1 MKQFDFTPTVASEAG
16 FSAGPLQELRTFLST
31 AVGNGNLPGAV
42 ILLARG
48 DKVVLH
54 EAIGYGDIDSAS
66 PLRADAIFRLYSMTK
81 PLTAVA
87 MLLLYEEGKWSFD
100 DPLSV
105 HLPEFADF
113 ASRAGSRATREPVLR
128 ELFTHSSGHGFGETL
143 DEIMATVARLDIFG
157 AKSLTELVGKYA
169 QLPAQYD
176 PGTRWQYSIAMD
188 LQASIV
194 ERITGMRF
202 DRFMQDRVF
211 GPLGMQDTGFALS
224 HAQVARLV
232 PGYALDA
239 ETQRLRPGNVLEMQ
253 ETIFPLGGS
262 SFRSTAVDY
271 ARFARMLLNR
281 GTLGDM
287 RILKPASVDL
297 MFTNLLPEALLKG
310 SYSATHYVVGGGN
323 GFGMNGM
330 LCIDPAASGRPVG
343 KGTYEWAGA
352 HGTWFWA
359 DPAND
364 IVFVGM
370 THRTMPHPEIKPL
383 SIMAQDLVYQ
393 ALQR

>member
-1 MKQFDFTPTVASEAG
+1 MTDFHFTPTAASDAG
-16 FSAGPLQELRTFLST
+16 FSVDALQELRLFLTT
-31 AVGNGNLPGAV
+31 AVANGNLPGAV

-66 PLRADAIFRLYSMTK
+66 PLKPDAIYRLYSMTK

-100 DPLSV
+100 DRVSA

-113 ASRAGSRATREPVLR
+113 ASRTGSRATREPVLR

-143 DEIMATVARLDIFG
+143 DEIMATVAELDIFG
-157 AKSLTELVGKYA
+157 AKSLTELIGKYA
-169 QLPAQYD
+169 QLPAAYD

-194 ERITGMRF
+194 ERITGLRF
-202 DRFMQDRVF
+202 DRFMEQRVF
-211 GPLGMQDTGFALS
+211 SPLDMRDTGFALN
-224 HAQVARLV
+224 HAQTTRLV

-239 ETQRLRPGNVLEMQ
+239 ETRRLRPGNVLEMQ

-262 SFRSTAVDY
+262 SFHSTAVDY

-281 GTLGDM
+281 GSLGDA
-287 RILKPASVDL
+287 RVLKPESVEL

-330 LCIDPAASGRPVG
+330 LCIDPAAAGRPVG

-359 DPAND
+359 DPEND

-370 THRTMPHPEIKPL
+370 TNRTMPHPEIKPL
-383 SIMAQDLVYQ
+383 SIAAQDLVYR
-393 ALQR
+393 ALRR